1 MSGVASLRLEVAPK
15 FTQEKVAHRHSLG
28 PARAFSLPTIDY
40 GRDIRDDIS
49 TQVVPQV
56 CTERIPV
63 LMLGLLGLV
72 GRESLI
78 NE

>member
-1 MSGVASLRLEVAPK
+1 MSGVASLRLEA
-15 FTQEKVAHRHSLG
+15 AHRHSLG
-28 PARAFSLPTIDY
+28 PARAFSLPAIDY

-72 GRESLI
+72 GRESMI